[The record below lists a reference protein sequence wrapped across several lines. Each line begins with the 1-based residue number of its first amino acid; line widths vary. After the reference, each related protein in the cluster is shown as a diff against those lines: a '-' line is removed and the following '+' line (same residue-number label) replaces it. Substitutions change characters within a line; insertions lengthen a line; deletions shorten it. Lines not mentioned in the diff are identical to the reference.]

1 MDELES
7 SRQKEVNSKI
17 DNQVAS
23 DGKDDVVDGKEEGAK
38 RLFTKNRESSPLATL
53 EHSPISSPYFQSTL
67 TPPNA
72 AKTNFHREFLTSPDS
87 ANSGFFRRFLQ
98 RRGLNQSA
106 RLPEFLSIPVGD
118 KLKEKLRSM
127 NVAGNR
133 LRFDGLAPTI
143 ASDSVEGIS
152 VVDAKKILKCT
163 QMEKVR
169 SALRQIPMNS
179 ISYSEYV
186 QICVDVCLNREQG
199 VEFAKMLDESG
210 NVIVVGNVVF
220 VRPEQVAKS
229 MEKIISTSIA
239 TPNDPRRK
247 ELEQMEK
254 QKAKI
259 DRKAQQQVQGELCCG
274 LGFTV
279 LQILGLMRLTFWE
292 LDWDV
297 MEPICFF
304 LTSLH
309 FVLAYAFFLRTS
321 KEPSFEGY
329 FQRRFKVK
337 QKKLMDSQN
346 FNVEK
351 YNELCRAFYPN
362 YSHVSSYAPRV
373 GEALFGAIH
382 R

>member
-1 MDELES
+1 MAL
-7 SRQKEVNSKI
+7 RR
-17 DNQVAS
+17 AL
-23 DGKDDVVDGKEEGAK
+23 AK

-98 RRGLNQSA
+98 LRGLNQSA

-133 LRFDGLAPTI
+133 LRFDGLAPPI
-143 ASDSVEGIS
+143 ESDTVEGIS
-152 VVDAKKILKCT
+152 VMDAKKILKCT

-199 VEFAKMLDESG
+199 VEFAKMLDESA
-210 NVIVVGNVVF
+210 NVIVLGNVVF

-254 QKAKI
+254 QKAEI
-259 DRKAQQQVQGELCCG
+259 DRKAQQQVQGELCYG

-279 LQILGLMRLTFWE
+279 LQILSLMSLTWGYG
-292 LDWDV
+292 WGV

-362 YSHVSSYAPRV
+362 YSDVSSYEPRV
-373 GEALFGAIH
+373 EAALFGASH